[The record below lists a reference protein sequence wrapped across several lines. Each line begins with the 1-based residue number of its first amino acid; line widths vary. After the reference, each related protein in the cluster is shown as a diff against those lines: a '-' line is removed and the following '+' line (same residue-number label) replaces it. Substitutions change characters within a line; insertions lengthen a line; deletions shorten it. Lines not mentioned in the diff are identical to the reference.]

1 MAIVH
6 ILTITAS
13 CMGMALTGICLM
25 AGAIGAALGIATAL
39 LFVFTAFYGFTSLI
53 TDHTGA

>member
-1 MAIVH
+1 MPIVH

-13 CMGMALTGICLM
+13 CLGMALTGICLM
-25 AGAIGAALGIATAL
+25 TGAIGAALGVATAAVFL
-39 LFVFTAFYGFTSLI
+39 FTAFYGFSSLI